1 MTVRS
6 TGGTGAFDLRVSS
19 EANWDYLEFYIGDE
33 LVERWSGE
41 IDWQSYQF
49 ELPAGLQTLTWRY
62 VKDVSGVGGWDAA
75 FIDNLE
81 LPLVPTTFLIT
92 NVRRGAF
99 DIQTTGQPNLEFYI
113 QASSD
118 LLHWSNVAT
127 QPDGGSSDSV
137 YRSRSSDQRDAF
149 LSRFQ
154 AVALKRLPATDGN
167 HTDSGARCDHRAF
180 Y

>member
-1 MTVRS
+1 MS
-6 TGGTGAFDLRVSS
+6 TGGIRRVFDLRVSS
-19 EANWDYLEFYIGDE
+19 ECQLGIPGILHWRRIGGA
-33 LVERWSGE
+33 LGPVE

-49 ELPAGLQTLTWRY
+49 ELPAGLQTLAWRY

-127 QPDGGSSDSV
+127 NRTADHPIPFTDPGAATNGM
-137 YRSRSSDQRDAF
+137 
-149 LSRFQ
+149 RFY
-154 AVALKRLPATDGN
+154 
-167 HTDSGARCDHRAF
+167 RAF
-180 Y
+180 RP